1 VTLDCR
7 YDDDVDTDNGGD
19 NEWEGAWTHS
29 NMTFKVERS
38 SSTANSETSS
48 SSSSASNHTATNN
61 LISIAEVRKHNTED
75 DLWIVLENKVYDL
88 TEFAP
93 THPGG
98 PGYLTMN
105 AGMDGTDPFADVHVS
120 VDARPEAKEYYI
132 GDLDMSSLN
141 EWVFE
146 MSRPLKTASTKT
158 DAQFVEGQ
166 SVDFGLSFWVSIVFS
181 TRFLISL
188 SSDLNSKTQSARPF
202 FFVIMTT
209 TQTGST

>member
-1 VTLDCR
+1 MISTKRNEDDSTTIDDKHSVTQDCS
-7 YDDDVDTDNGGD
+7 YDDTVDTDNGGD

-29 NMTFKVERS
+29 TMTLMMDRS
-38 SSTANSETSS
+38 SSTAISEPSS
-48 SSSSASNHTATNN
+48 SSSSNNTSTN
-61 LISIAEVRKHNTED
+61 LITMAEVRIHNTDD
-75 DLWIVLENKVYDL
+75 DLWMVLENKVYDL
-88 TEFAP
+88 TEYAP

-105 AGMDGTDPFADVHVS
+105 AGLDGTDPFTGFHVS
-120 VDARPEAKEYYI
+120 VDARPEVKEYYI

-166 SVDFGLSFWVSIVFS
+166 SVDFGLSFWVSFVFS
-181 TRFLISL
+181 TRSL
-188 SSDLNSKTQSARPF
+188 SYLSQVT
-202 FFVIMTT
+202 
-209 TQTGST
+209 